1 MLRPYQQEA
10 VDNALEAIRAGT
22 PSIINACVASGKSHM
37 IAGICQHLDNA
48 LILAPSKELVVQNRS
63 KLEQAF
69 KEVAPDKVSELG
81 IYSAGLGK
89 RELKPYTFATVN
101 SVYKL
106 GDKLKMFDTVLLDE
120 CFFAGT
126 LVDGRPIESIGV
138 GDSVLSYN
146 HKTGKAEKR
155 KVVRVIKKQSPDRMI
170 CIRYG
175 NRIIISTPN
184 HEFYTQRGYVRADK
198 LKEGDSVYEVFLV
211 RERDNGEGISRD
223 VKAQTVEIQ
232 KDRGGLLQL
241 PMQSEGSERKDKA
254 SSPSESRTRVLE
266 GSSCEGLGH
275 EKEEWYR
282 QADLGERSLKGV
294 SQGRERKTANHPA
307 EDSTRET
314 WSGLDGRAADSNARA
329 EGEWQVSNM
338 LQSGFGQPMANA
350 GNRAGWERPQESI
363 SKEEGH
369 QEDYQIKPTRVDG
382 ITVFEQKDYGKLG
395 LSDGGDYVYCISV
408 EENHNFFANQVLV
421 HNCHLFNPRKGMYRQ
436 VIDTIGTNRVIGLTG
451 TPYRFE
457 HQVKYGPQGVATRSV
472 LRTLTTQG
480 FFKQMITNISMGDMI
495 DAGYLTPIEYYKDSV
510 GQAYTK
516 SLRMNSQGTDYTE
529 ESLSYYG
536 EQTAKHIAQKA
547 NRAIETGFC
556 KKVLVFAVNIAI
568 AERIAELAHCHC
580 ITGET
585 KAKDRDKWLQ
595 EYKDASTGVMVNVAT
610 LTTGVDIPS
619 VDCIILARPTKSPG
633 LYTQIVGRSVRLD
646 PSNPD
651 KVCKLIDETNTVEHL
666 GKVEAMYIRDNQLY
680 SAGRRLT
687 DTPGRTIVIK
697 RRKHGMAR

>member
-10 VDNALEAIRAGT
+10 VDNALEAIRAGI

-120 CFFAGT
+120 
-126 LVDGRPIESIGV
+126 V
-138 GDSVLSYN
+138 
-146 HKTGKAEKR
+146 
-155 KVVRVIKKQSPDRMI
+155 
-170 CIRYG
+170 
-175 NRIIISTPN
+175 
-184 HEFYTQRGYVRADK
+184 
-198 LKEGDSVYEVFLV
+198 
-211 RERDNGEGISRD
+211 
-223 VKAQTVEIQ
+223 
-232 KDRGGLLQL
+232 
-241 PMQSEGSERKDKA
+241 
-254 SSPSESRTRVLE
+254 
-266 GSSCEGLGH
+266 
-275 EKEEWYR
+275 
-282 QADLGERSLKGV
+282 
-294 SQGRERKTANHPA
+294 
-307 EDSTRET
+307 
-314 WSGLDGRAADSNARA
+314 
-329 EGEWQVSNM
+329 
-338 LQSGFGQPMANA
+338 
-350 GNRAGWERPQESI
+350 
-363 SKEEGH
+363 
-369 QEDYQIKPTRVDG
+369 
-382 ITVFEQKDYGKLG
+382 
-395 LSDGGDYVYCISV
+395 
-408 EENHNFFANQVLV
+408 
-421 HNCHLFNPRKGMYRQ
+421 HLFNPRKGMYRQ

-495 DAGYLTPIEYYKDSV
+495 DAGYLTPIEYYKDPV

-556 KKVLVFAVNIAI
+556 KNVLVFAVNIAI

-646 PSNPD
+646 PNNPN
-651 KVCKLIDETNTVEHL
+651 KVCKLVDETNTVEHL
-666 GKVEAMYIRDNQLY
+666 GRVEDMYIRDNQLY